1 MTRHNRFTVAAVAAA
16 AVALSAC
23 STATGGTPVADPAT
37 SNATVAGAEGTEGPS
52 GESAADS
59 TWFAIPQAEAAAAP
73 KRPVLTQTLPDGAT
87 ATCTAG
93 PAVAAAAAQG
103 HLGYVAAAHCDKGP
117 GTVTVGNESVAPYT
131 GTIAGTY
138 GATVTWGASSATPT
152 VVGGQRKVRGVLTR
166 EATQELPYHTAVC
179 VDGAVSGVQCGLL
192 VDADQEG
199 IEAKLSTVY
208 GDSGSPMF
216 LVGARGAVL
225 IGLVEES
232 ATPYTHAAYLDPL
245 LGKLGAVALV
255 DQATAVDAESNP
267 SYSRS
272 VTAAQ

>member
-1 MTRHNRFTVAAVAAA
+1 MSRRNGFAIAAVAAA
-16 AVALSAC
+16 AVAVSAC
-23 STATGGTPVADPAT
+23 STATGGAPVADAGA
-37 SNATVAGAEGTEGPS
+37 SSATVAIPS
-52 GESAADS
+52 GEGEAD
-59 TWFAIPQAEAAAAP
+59 TAWFAIPDAEAASAA
-73 KRPVLTQTLPDGAT
+73 KRSVITQTLPDGAT

-103 HLGYVAAAHCDKGP
+103 HLGYVVAAHCDKGP
-117 GTVTVGNESVAPYT
+117 GTVTVGSESTAPYT

-152 VVGGQRKVRGVLTR
+152 VVGGQRNVRGVLTR
-166 EATQELPYHTAVC
+166 EATQELAFHTPVC

-192 VDADQEG
+192 VDADQDG

-216 LVGARGAVL
+216 LVGERGVVL

-245 LGKLGAVALV
+245 LGELGAVALV
-255 DQATAVDAESNP
+255 DQATAVDAKSNP

-272 VTAAQ
+272 VTTVQ